1 MVRVD
6 SLSQYMEK
14 DVYMLQDDAT
24 VKDAIAYFLDKNVS
38 GVPVIHKNGSPAG
51 FISDGDI
58 MRYLKPE
65 NHPAAID
72 SSATFMDYLWNPD
85 AEFEEKLNS
94 VMNIN
99 VLEIGNI
106 QPITISENASIDDA
120 CKLLSEAGV

>member
-1 MVRVD
+1 
-6 SLSQYMEK
+6 
-14 DVYMLQDDAT
+14 
-24 VKDAIAYFLDKNVS
+24 
-38 GVPVIHKNGSPAG
+38 
-51 FISDGDI
+51 

-99 VLEIGNI
+99 VLEIGNSK
-106 QPITISENASIDDA
+106 PITISENASIDDA
-120 CKLLSEAGV
+120 CKLLSEAGVKKCL